1 MQGQLGAQSPL
12 LAQAQSQAAAL
23 QHRLDDS
30 PQKLLEEKKTHE
42 ATERLL
48 AAALATKPKFSATKR
63 ASSKP
68 AA

>member
-1 MQGQLGAQSPL
+1 M
-12 LAQAQSQAAAL
+12 LAQAQPQAEAL
-23 QHRLDDS
+23 QQRLDDLH
-30 PQKLLEEKKTHE
+30 QKLLEEKKARE

-68 AA
+68 AAWSVAATAT